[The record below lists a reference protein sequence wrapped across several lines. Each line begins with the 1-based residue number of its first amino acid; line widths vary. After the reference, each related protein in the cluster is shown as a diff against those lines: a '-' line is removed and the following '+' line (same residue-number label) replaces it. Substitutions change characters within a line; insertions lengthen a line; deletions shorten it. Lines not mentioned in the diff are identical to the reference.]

1 MGILRQR
8 LRNNQRLIVLFV
20 LIVLVPSVFIGY
32 VSIRAIRTEQ
42 MRRQFQEKEQQRS
55 IVRMLDADLRDWL
68 FSFQGGASS
77 QAILKFQ
84 VDGDRISFP
93 DLALTIPADLAKS
106 PLPLVDRRKLPL
118 PLSRDQVDP
127 QLVHSVEDVY
137 YPRIQAFL
145 RDLNAGRTPGMQYF
159 RRIRVFIVLLPDRK
173 TGYVLDSQRWIEHA
187 NKRLA
192 ELLASEG
199 YRGEI
204 FAGDRGDSG
213 TGTAPGDALTLANF
227 PSLQVV
233 FSRDQS
239 SWSAFDFWNY
249 PPAYIGMLVGIVV
262 ILGVVFL
269 YRAVSQEMAATQLK
283 SDFVSAVS
291 HEFRT
296 PLSSILVLSERLEG
310 GRVTEGH
317 RLLEYH
323 RRIRQEAH
331 RLSLLVNKLLDFAQI
346 EEGRKEFRME
356 PSNLCLI
363 AQETVR
369 VFQDLDGGSRI
380 QLQQCVRL
388 QQCVSAGQ
396 APVLADKIAVAH
408 CVQNLIE
415 NALKYS
421 PPGSPVTVR
430 CGSEN
435 GTCFVEVGD
444 EGAGIPASEHGKIFE
459 KFYRIQNAQPLNVP
473 GTGIG
478 LALAK
483 RIMESHKGRISL
495 NSEPGKGSRFRLIF
509 PRAEA

>member
-1 MGILRQR
+1 MGVLRQR
-8 LRNNQRLIVLFV
+8 IKNNQRLIILFV
-20 LIVLVPSVFIGY
+20 LIVLAPSVFVAY

-42 MRRQFQEKEQQRS
+42 MRQQFQERERQRS
-55 IVRMLDADLRDWL
+55 IVQMLDADLRDWL
-68 FSFQGGASS
+68 FSFPGGASS

-84 VDGDRISFP
+84 ISGDRISFP
-93 DLALTIPADLAKS
+93 DLGLTIPADPTKS
-106 PLPLVDRRKLPL
+106 PLPFVDRRKLPL
-118 PLSRDQVDP
+118 PFSNGQVDS
-127 QLVHSVEDVY
+127 QLVHSAEEVY

-145 RDLNAGRTPGMQYF
+145 RDLNAGLHPGMQYF
-159 RRIRVFIVLLPDRK
+159 RRLRVFILLLPDRQ
-173 TGYVLDSQRWIEHA
+173 TGYILESQRLMEHA

-192 ELLASEG
+192 ELTSLEG
-199 YRGEI
+199 YRGEMLAG
-204 FAGDRGDSG
+204 FAGDYS
-213 TGTAPGDALTLANF
+213 TAPGDALTLANL
-227 PSLQVV
+227 PSLRVV

-239 SWSAFDFWNY
+239 SLSLFDFRKY
-249 PPAYIGMLVGIVV
+249 SPLYAGILVGIVV
-262 ILGVVFL
+262 FLGVVFL
-269 YRAVSQEMAATQLK
+269 YRAVSHEVAATQLK
-283 SDFVSAVS
+283 ADFVSAVS

-296 PLSSILVLSERLEG
+296 PLTSILSLSERLEG

-317 RLLEYH
+317 MLLEYH

-346 EEGRKEFRME
+346 EEGKKEFRME
-356 PSNLCLI
+356 HSNLCLI

-369 VFQDLDGGSRI
+369 IFQDLDGGSRI
-380 QLQQCVRL
+380 QLQECVGL
-388 QQCVSAGQ
+388 QQCVSDEQ

-421 PPGSPVTVR
+421 PQGSPVTVR

-435 GTCFVEVGD
+435 GTCFVEVSD
-444 EGAGIPASEHGKIFE
+444 EGPGIAASEQGKIFE

-478 LALAK
+478 LALVK

-509 PRAEA
+509 PRVEA

>member
-1 MGILRQR
+1 MGVLRQR
-8 LRNNQRLIVLFV
+8 LRNSQRLILLFA
-20 LIVLVPSVFIGY
+20 LIVLAPSLFVGY

-77 QAILKFQ
+77 PAILKFQ
-84 VDGDRISFP
+84 IDGDRISFP
-93 DLALTIPADLAKS
+93 DLGLTIPADRAKS

-118 PLSRDQVDP
+118 PFSRDPVDP
-127 QLVHSVEDVY
+127 QLVHSVEDIY

-145 RDLNAGRTPGMQYF
+145 RDLNAGRTAGMQYF
-159 RRIRVFIVLLPDRK
+159 RRIRVFIVLLPDRQ

-187 NKRLA
+187 NIRLA
-192 ELLASEG
+192 ELTALEG

-204 FAGDRGDSG
+204 FAGEAGDSG
-213 TGTAPGDALTLANF
+213 TGTAPGGALSLANF
-227 PSLQVV
+227 PSLRVV
-233 FSRDQS
+233 FWRDQS
-239 SWSAFDFWNY
+239 SWSAFDFRKY
-249 PPAYIGMLVGIVV
+249 SPVYSGMLVGIVAV
-262 ILGVVFL
+262 LGAIFL
-269 YRAVSQEMAATQLK
+269 YRAVSHEIAATQLK
-283 SDFVSAVS
+283 ADFVSAVS

-296 PLSSILVLSERLEG
+296 PLSSILALSERLEG

-317 RLLEYH
+317 MLLEYH

-356 PSNLCLI
+356 HSNLCVL

-380 QLQQCVRL
+380 QLQKCVRL
-388 QQCVSAGQ
+388 QQCVSDER

-444 EGAGIPASEHGKIFE
+444 EGPGIPASEQAKIFE
-459 KFYRIQNAQPLNVP
+459 KFYRIQNAQAVNVP

-478 LALAK
+478 LALVRK
-483 RIMESHKGRISL
+483 IMQSHAGQIRL

-509 PRAEA
+509 PRVEA

>member
-1 MGILRQR
+1 MGALRQR
-8 LRNNQRLIVLFV
+8 LRNHQRLIVLFV
-20 LIVLVPSVFIGY
+20 LIVLVPSVFVGY
-32 VSIRAIRTEQ
+32 VSIRALRTEQ
-42 MRRQFQEKEQQRS
+42 MRQQFQEKERQRS
-55 IVRMLDADLRDWL
+55 MVRMLDADLRDWL
-68 FSFQGGASS
+68 FSFPGGASS
-77 QAILKFQ
+77 LAILKFQ
-84 VDGDRISFP
+84 IDGDRVSFP
-93 DLALTIPADLAKS
+93 DLGITIPADRKKS
-106 PLPLVDRRKLPL
+106 PNPFSTGGVA
-118 PLSRDQVDP
+118 P
-127 QLVHSVEDVY
+127 QLARSAEDIY

-145 RDLNAGRTPGMQYF
+145 TDLNAGLSPGLQYF
-159 RRIRVFIVLLPDRK
+159 RHFRRIKVFIVLLPDRQN
-173 TGYVLDSQRWIEHA
+173 GYVLDEQQLMAHA

-192 ELLASEG
+192 DLLASEG

-204 FAGDRGDSG
+204 FVGD
-213 TGTAPGDALTLANF
+213 PGDYSITPGEGLTVTNF
-227 PSLQVV
+227 PSLRAV
-233 FSRDQS
+233 FLRDQA
-239 SWSAFDFWNY
+239 SWSAFDFRNY
-249 PPAYIGMLVGIVV
+249 SPLYLGMLVGIVV
-262 ILGVVFL
+262 FLGVVFL

-283 SDFVSAVS
+283 ADFVSAVS

-296 PLSSILVLSERLEG
+296 PLSSILALSERLEG
-310 GRVTEGH
+310 GRVTEGQ

-346 EEGRKEFRME
+346 EGGGKEFQME

-363 AQETVR
+363 AEETVR

-380 QLQQCVRL
+380 QLQKCVRL
-388 QQCVSAGQ
+388 QQCISNGR

-421 PPGSPVTVR
+421 PSGSPVTVR
-430 CGSEN
+430 CGDEN

-444 EGAGIPASEHGKIFE
+444 EGPGVPASEQGKIFE
-459 KFYRIQNAQPLNVP
+459 KFYRSQNVQSLNVP

-478 LALAK
+478 LALVK
-483 RIMESHKGRISL
+483 RIMESHQGQISL